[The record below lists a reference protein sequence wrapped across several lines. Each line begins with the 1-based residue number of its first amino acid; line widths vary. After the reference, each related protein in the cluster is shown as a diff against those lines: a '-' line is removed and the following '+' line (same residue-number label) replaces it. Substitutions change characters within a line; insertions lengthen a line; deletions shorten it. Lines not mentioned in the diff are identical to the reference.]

1 MTHTEALNTLASERY
16 LLEEMTE
23 SERDAFEEHYFSCL
37 ECAEDVRTA
46 AVMRDGVE
54 AGFAAAPIARVATF
68 VPAAKRQAARQP
80 WYQST
85 VLPWAVAATLAIA
98 VTYQARPTRQA
109 EAPTSSASAPQVLT
123 PITLR
128 PASRG
133 AVPAVSL
140 GAGHVALALDVDT
153 PAGTTE
159 LSYELRDL
167 AGQQVFGGR
176 TLAPAQ
182 GSPLLLVIPGFTLSP
197 EQQYILTVRD
207 GASQARVLGEYHF
220 AATR

>member
-1 MTHTEALNTLASERY
+1 MTHTEAVNMLATERY

-23 SERDAFEEHYFSCL
+23 SERNAFEEHYFSCL

-46 AVMRDGVE
+46 GVIREGVE
-54 AGFAAAPIARVATF
+54 AGFAAPSIARVATF
-68 VPAAKRQAARQP
+68 VPAQKRTVARPP

-85 VLPWAVAATLAIA
+85 VLPWAIAATLAIA
-98 VTYQARPTRQA
+98 VTYQARPTRNQ
-109 EAPTSSASAPQVLT
+109 SAAPQVLT

-133 AVPAVSL
+133 AIPAVSL
-140 GAGHVALALDVDT
+140 GAGHVALALDVDI
-153 PAGTTE
+153 PSGATE
-159 LSYELRDL
+159 LSYELRDP

-176 TLAPAQ
+176 TLAPPQ
-182 GSPLLLVIPGFTLSP
+182 GSPLLLVIPGFTLNP
-197 EQQYILTVRD
+197 EQQYILTVRE
-207 GASQARVLGEYHF
+207 GSAENRALGEYHF

>member
-1 MTHTEALNTLASERY
+1 MTHTEAHDTMASERY
-16 LLEEMTE
+16 LLDEMTQ
-23 SERDAFEEHYFSCL
+23 SERDAFEDHYFSCL
-37 ECAEDVRTA
+37 DCAEDVRTSG
-46 AVMRDGVE
+46 VMRDGVK
-54 AGFAAAPIARVATF
+54 AGFVAAPIARVATF
-68 VPAAKRQAARQP
+68 VPAQKRLAARQP
-80 WYQST
+80 WYQSAAI
-85 VLPWAVAATLAIA
+85 PWAVAATLAIA
-98 VTYQARPTRQA
+98 VTFQARPARQTDT
-109 EAPTSSASAPQVLT
+109 APSAAPQVLT

-133 AVPAVSL
+133 AIPAVSL

-153 PAGTTE
+153 PPGTTE

-197 EQQYILTVRD
+197 EQQYILSVRD
-207 GASQARVLGEYHF
+207 TATQARVLGEYHF

>member
-1 MTHTEALNTLASERY
+1 MTHTEALNALASERY
-16 LLEEMTE
+16 LLDEMTE
-23 SERDAFEEHYFSCL
+23 AERNAFEDHYFSCL
-37 ECAEDVRTA
+37 DCAEDVRTA
-46 AVMRDGVE
+46 GVMREGVE

-68 VPAAKRQAARQP
+68 VPAQKRVVSRQP

-85 VLPWAVAATLAIA
+85 ALPWAVAATLAIA
-98 VTYQARPTRQA
+98 VTYQARPTQNA
-109 EAPTSSASAPQVLT
+109 TPMSAAPQVLT

-140 GAGHVALALDVDT
+140 GAGHVALAFDVDI
-153 PAGTTE
+153 PSGTTE
-159 LSYELRDL
+159 LTYELRDM
-167 AGQQVFGGR
+167 AGQEVFGGR

-197 EQQYILTVRD
+197 DQQYILSVRSTATA
-207 GASQARVLGEYHF
+207 GPALGEYHF

>member
-16 LLEEMTE
+16 LLDEMTE
-23 SERDAFEEHYFSCL
+23 SERNAFEDHYFSCL
-37 ECAEDVRTA
+37 DCAEDIRTA
-46 AVMRDGVE
+46 GVMREGVE
-54 AGFAAAPIARVATF
+54 AGFAAAPIGRVATF
-68 VPAAKRQAARQP
+68 VPAQKRQAARQP
-80 WYQST
+80 WYQT
-85 VLPWAVAATLAIA
+85 AGLPWAVAATLAIA
-98 VTYQARPTRQA
+98 VAYQARPVRQA
-109 EAPTSSASAPQVLT
+109 ATLPSSAPQVLT

-140 GAGHVALALDVDT
+140 GAGYVALALDVDI
-153 PAGTTE
+153 PSGTTE
-159 LSYELRDL
+159 LAYELRDP

-197 EQQYILTVRD
+197 EQRYILTVRAAANQD
-207 GASQARVLGEYHF
+207 RALGEYHF